1 MRILPNILPDSVL
14 LVILEK
20 ITTTLPHRITY
31 RKMNQISATIITFN
45 EEVNLERCLNSLVG
59 LADEIV
65 VVDSFSEDATIEICR
80 RYGCRIT
87 RRKFSGYGSQRQYAC
102 TLASHRYILSLD
114 ADEVISDEM
123 RSAIL
128 RLKEE
133 GFRHRMYS
141 AQVINHICGR
151 AMRHSGWKPETQ
163 VRLFDKRYATWDLR
177 DVAERLTYSDSVVP
191 ARLPGCVHHY
201 RCSSIK
207 ELHYKEK
214 RNSIIR
220 GHVLAAQCTSI
231 GPLTPYM
238 KAAGAFLRC
247 HIADAALLDGK
258 MGYTVALHTFRSEL
272 RSQLLARKLT
282 RENSSSC

>member
-1 MRILPNILPDSVL
+1 
-14 LVILEK
+14 
-20 ITTTLPHRITY
+20 
-31 RKMNQISATIITFN
+31 MNQISATIITFN
-45 EEVNLERCLNSLVG
+45 EEANLERCLNSLVG
-59 LADEIV
+59 LADEII
-65 VVDSFSEDATIEICR
+65 VVDSFSEDATLEICR
-80 RYGCRIT
+80 RYGCRVT
-87 RRKFSGYGSQRQYAC
+87 SREFSGYGSQRQYAC
-102 TLASHRYILSLD
+102 TLASNSYILSLD

-123 RSAIL
+123 RSAIMQ
-128 RLKEE
+128 LKKE

-141 AQVINHICGR
+141 AEVINYICGQP
-151 AMRHSGWKPETQ
+151 MRHSGWQPEIQ

-220 GHVLAAQCTSI
+220 GHVLAAQNPGI

-238 KAAGAFLRC
+238 KATRAFLRC
-247 HIADAALLDGK
+247 HIANAALLDGK
-258 MGYTVALHTFRSEL
+258 MGHTMALYTFRSEL

-282 RENSSSC
+282 KEKSSC